1 MHTKENVKF
10 DVIECKIS
18 KPSMSK
24 LIIAHYLAR
33 KLFACTT
40 TMPMELNIICW
51 NIYLA
56 LDVLHSYKNELHKM
70 LCLVTYN
77 TKF

>member
-10 DVIECKIS
+10 DIIECKIS

-40 TMPMELNIICW
+40 TMPMELNIMLE
-51 NIYLA
+51 YLP
-56 LDVLHSYKNELHKM
+56 
-70 LCLVTYN
+70 CLRCTAFVQ
-77 TKF
+77 K